1 MSFHIEPVGFLV
13 QVFLCTAGGC
23 EHRTLIHRLTTWS
36 FSTSTARMQCRTRTS
51 TASCLAKGVIFH
63 GVVFNFTPS
72 MMFYFIWMCPVLLLH
87 QCSAC
92 FKHCWETC
100 FLYEEMWGGS
110 KASKLTMW
118 PSMHCSI
125 PNVTFVYYSMV
136 LFSNCSYLYFPPFQC
151 TIFHQTKVLL
161 AGKEP
166 FREPDWG
173 HYFVPWH

>member
-1 MSFHIEPVGFLV
+1 MSFHIELVGFLV

-23 EHRTLIHRLTTWS
+23 EHRTLIHWQTTWS

-87 QCSAC
+87 QCSAY

-100 FLYEEMWGGS
+100 FLYEEMWGDS

-125 PNVTFVYYSMV
+125 PNVTFVYCSMAF
-136 LFSNCSYLYFPPFQC
+136 LFQ
-151 TIFHQTKVLL
+151 LL
-161 AGKEP
+161 LFVFSSFSVYHIPSDKGPAG
-166 FREPDWG
+166 R
-173 HYFVPWH
+173 